1 MNFGELEYE
10 CKYRKTMTLKY
21 EYDKVALKATVCGV
35 EDCGT
40 DVVIPETVEYYKKVY
55 KVTSIGDYVFRGCYC
70 EGLKNVTIGNSVT
83 SIGNEAFSCCY
94 GLTSVQIGNSV
105 RSIGE
110 SAFHACKGLTSV
122 VIPNSVT
129 SIGDYA
135 FSGCTCLKS
144 VVIGNSV
151 TSIGEHAFYGC
162 TELTNVVI
170 PNSVTS
176 IGRYAFFDCSRLT
189 SVQIGNSVRSIGG
202 CAFEFCYAL
211 TSVVIPNS
219 VRSIGNSA
227 FRNCSRLTSVVIPN
241 SVTSIGNVA
250 FSDCKGLTSIVVDGN
265 NTKYDSRENCN
276 AIIETETNTLILG
289 CKNTVIPNSVTSIGG
304 FAFSG
309 CSGLTSI
316 EIPNSVTSIG
326 RYAFDGCKGL
336 TSVQI
341 PSSVEKIHECA
352 FGEIP
357 NLQVDIYN
365 EEGEVLIHPNAFRG
379 DAKINYLGKKK
390 VKEDKTTKVAKTSN
404 EANDKKEEQAPVI
417 DLDKLIDAVVADGVI
432 TEKERSVIL
441 KKATAAGY
449 DADEVEILLDGKL
462 AEKQNAEKV
471 VTKEPKKAPAKKEAA
486 PVTEVVTPE
495 EKSSEGGRNYSKYSV
510 NGAGSYGKGRMVEAV
525 VNKYVELN
533 PKTTVQK
540 LKEVFPERL
549 QGSNFI
555 KDSTE
560 TITDM
565 KRYYE
570 SALPGGA
577 KFYISNQWG
586 TQTDA
591 FMEYVNNN
599 VDGITVTKL

>member
-1 MNFGELEYE
+1 MAVYSAYDDNAVVFQYFGYWYE
-10 CKYRKTMTLKY
+10 ILDEGKK
-21 EYDKVALKATVCGV
+21 EVALIQAHSAPAKCI
-35 EDCGT
+35 
-40 DVVIPETVEYYKKVY
+40 IPKKVEYNEQIYTVTKIRYCKEDRWVTVQPEDKRKKSYQEKKVFDSAPFTGIVWESNE
-55 KVTSIGDYVFRGCYC
+55 KIKEIVLPSTITEIGS
-70 EGLKNVTIGNSVT
+70 N
-83 SIGNEAFSCCY
+83 
-94 GLTSVQIGNSV
+94 
-105 RSIGE
+105 
-110 SAFHACKGLTSV
+110 
-122 VIPNSVT
+122 
-129 SIGDYA
+129 
-135 FSGCTCLKS
+135 
-144 VVIGNSV
+144 
-151 TSIGEHAFYGC
+151 
-162 TELTNVVI
+162 
-170 PNSVTS
+170 
-176 IGRYAFFDCSRLT
+176 
-189 SVQIGNSVRSIGG
+189 
-202 CAFEFCYAL
+202 
-211 TSVVIPNS
+211 
-219 VRSIGNSA
+219 A
-227 FRNCSRLTSVVIPN
+227 FRC
-241 SVTSIGNVA
+241 
-250 FSDCKGLTSIVVDGN
+250 
-265 NTKYDSRENCN
+265 
-276 AIIETETNTLILG
+276 
-289 CKNTVIPNSVTSIGG
+289 
-304 FAFSG
+304 

-326 RYAFDGCKGL
+326 NLAFYDCKGLTSIVIPNSVTSIGDYAFEYCSGLTSVVIPNSVTSIGKLAFYGCKGL

-341 PSSVEKIHECA
+341 PSCVEKIHEGA
-352 FGEIP
+352 FGGIP

-365 EEGEVLIHPNAFRG
+365 EEGEVLIHPNAFSG

-495 EKSSEGGRNYSKYSV
+495 EKSGEGGRNYSKYSV

-525 VNKYVELN
+525 VKKYVELN
-533 PKTTVQK
+533 PGTTVQK
-540 LKEVFPERL
+540 LKEVFPEHL

-555 KDSTE
+555 KDSSE
-560 TITDM
+560 KITDM

>member
-1 MNFGELEYE
+1 MAVYSAYDDNAVVFQYFGYWYE
-10 CKYRKTMTLKY
+10 ILDEGKK
-21 EYDKVALKATVCGV
+21 EVALIQAHSAPAKCI
-35 EDCGT
+35 
-40 DVVIPETVEYYKKVY
+40 IPKKVEYNEQLYTVTKIRYCKEERWVTVQPEDKRKKSYQEKKVCSSTPFT
-55 KVTSIGDYVFRGCYC
+55 KWKWGCGIWENNEKIKEIVLPSTITVIGGNAFCCCTSLTSI
-70 EGLKNVTIGNSVT
+70 EIPNSVT
-83 SIGNEAFSCCY
+83 SIGGYAFYGCK
-94 GLTSVQIGNSV
+94 GLTSIEIPNSV
-105 RSIGE
+105 TGIGDYAFYCCKGLTGIEIPNSVTSIGE
-110 SAFHACKGLTSV
+110 HAFYDCSGLTSV

-129 SIGDYA
+129 SIG
-135 FSGCTCLKS
+135 KW
-144 VVIGNSV
+144 
-151 TSIGEHAFYGC
+151 AFY
-162 TELTNVVI
+162 
-170 PNSVTS
+170 
-176 IGRYAFFDCSRLT
+176 
-189 SVQIGNSVRSIGG
+189 
-202 CAFEFCYAL
+202 
-211 TSVVIPNS
+211 
-219 VRSIGNSA
+219 
-227 FRNCSRLTSVVIPN
+227 
-241 SVTSIGNVA
+241 
-250 FSDCKGLTSIVVDGN
+250 
-265 NTKYDSRENCN
+265 
-276 AIIETETNTLILG
+276 
-289 CKNTVIPNSVTSIGG
+289 
-304 FAFSG
+304 
-309 CSGLTSI
+309 
-316 EIPNSVTSIG
+316 
-326 RYAFDGCKGL
+326 GCKGL
-336 TSVQI
+336 TSVVI

-365 EEGEVLIHPNAFRG
+365 EEGEVLIDPNAFRG

-390 VKEDKTTKVAKTSN
+390 VKEDKTTKVEKTSN
-404 EANDKKEEQAPVI
+404 ETIDKKEEQAPVI

-432 TEKERSVIL
+432 TDKERSVIL

-495 EKSSEGGRNYSKYSV
+495 EKSGEGGRNYSKYSV
-510 NGAGSYGKGRMVEAV
+510 NGEGSYGKGRMVEAV

-533 PKTTVQK
+533 PGTTVQK
-540 LKEVFPERL
+540 LKEVFPEHL

-570 SALPGGA
+570 ATLPSGA

-591 FMEYVNNN
+591 FMEYVNNC